1 MIGGGDSLPLRARGA
16 IGDTGTM
23 ALVAA
28 DGTIDW
34 WCPGRFD
41 APAALFKL
49 LHAEGGAVRVGPSG
63 EPRLGDQSYDDR
75 TNVLRTRF
83 PTGEGELEVVD
94 FMPWDGGDRA
104 GGRIVR
110 IVTALRG
117 RVDVDIDVQPGADF
131 GVARDVHAFSQGIVF
146 DGVGVH
152 TGCPMDGRAGSLR
165 LEAGDRAVVVLGAVG
180 ERNRVEGLS
189 VAGALDLLDRTSTA
203 WRSHL
208 SPMTY
213 TGPYRHDVE
222 RSLLVLKALT
232 YGPTGTMVAAPTT
245 SLPEVVGGERNWD
258 YRYAWVRDA
267 SLAIDATYDAGL
279 TDEAERFN
287 EWLLRVIGRATAFPL
302 RPMYDIDGRP
312 LDPADEVELALDGWR
327 GSRPVRVGNGAAD
340 HLQLDFYA
348 DLVSSIHVEQ
358 FRRGDSRVG
367 ELWGPLARMADWLA
381 TAWRSPD
388 RGIWELRS
396 KPRQLV
402 SSKLACWYAL
412 DRMVELA
419 RARDPL
425 DLDAVRWREAAK
437 DITAWLEAN
446 AVAGDGGL
454 VADDS
459 GRGLPDGY
467 LVQVAWRNPW
477 PGDDRVVDATIDR
490 MLAQLGSGPFLR
502 RYTDDLDDGF
512 APGEGAFLACSF
524 WAVEALAQR
533 GRWEEAHERMEALCA
548 FSGPLQLLPEQADPA
563 TGDFLGNLP
572 QAFSH
577 LTFIQAAL
585 ALARGPA

>member
-1 MIGGGDSLPLRARGA
+1 MIGGGDALPLRARGA

-41 APAALFKL
+41 APAALFRL
-49 LHAEGGAVRVGPSG
+49 LHREGGAVRVGPTG
-63 EPRLGDQSYDDR
+63 EPRPGPQTYDQG
-75 TNVLRTRF
+75 TNVLRTRL
-83 PTGEGELEVVD
+83 PSSEGELEVVD
-94 FMPWDGGDRA
+94 FMPWDGSNRPS
-104 GGRIVR
+104 GRIVR
-110 IVTALRG
+110 LLTALRG
-117 RVDVDIDVQPGADF
+117 RVHVDVDVQPGSAF
-131 GVARDVHAFSQGIVF
+131 GPARDVHPFSSGIVF
-146 DGVGVH
+146 DGIAVH
-152 TGCPMDGRAGSLR
+152 TGCPMDARHGELR
-165 LEAGDRAVVVLGAVG
+165 LEAGERAVVVLGPVG
-180 ERNRVEGLS
+180 ERGRAEGLS
-189 VAGALDLLDRTSTA
+189 VAGALDLLDRTTTA

-208 SPMTY
+208 SPITY
-213 TGPYRHDVE
+213 EGPYRADVE

-245 SLPEVVGGERNWD
+245 SLPETEGGERNWD
-258 YRYAWVRDA
+258 YRYSWVRDA
-267 SLAIDATYDAGL
+267 SLAVDATYDAGL
-279 TDEAERFN
+279 TDEAEVFN
-287 EWLLRVIGRATAFPL
+287 EWMLRLLRRTDAFPL
-302 RPMYDIDGRP
+302 HPVYDVDGLP
-312 LDPADEVELALDGWR
+312 LDADDEVELPLDGWR

-358 FRRGDSRVG
+358 LRMPESRVA
-367 ELWGPLARMADWLA
+367 ELWPPLARMADWLS

-388 RGIWELRS
+388 RGIWELRTA
-396 KPRQLV
+396 PRQLV
-402 SSKLACWYAL
+402 SSKIACWYAL

-419 RARDPL
+419 RARNPL

-437 DITAWLEAN
+437 EIVAWLEAN
-446 AVAGDGGL
+446 ARNPDGSL
-454 VADDS
+454 QADDS

-467 LVQVAWRNPW
+467 LVQLAWRNPW
-477 PGDDRVVDATIDR
+477 PGDRRVVEQTVER
-490 MLAQLGSGPFLR
+490 TLAELGVGPFVR
-502 RYTDDLDDGF
+502 RYSGLDDGLP
-512 APGEGAFLACSF
+512 PGEGTFLACSF
-524 WAVEALAQR
+524 WAVEALAQL
-533 GRWEEAHERMEALCA
+533 GRWDEAHERMEALCA

>member
-41 APAALFKL
+41 AGAALFKL
-49 LHAEGGAVRVGPSG
+49 LHADGGAVRVGPSG
-63 EPRLGDQSYDDR
+63 EPRLGDQAYDAG
-75 TNVLRTRF
+75 TNVLRTRL
-83 PTGEGELEVVD
+83 PTGEGELEVTD
-94 FMPWDGGDRA
+94 FMPWDGSDRPS
-104 GGRIVR
+104 GKIVR
-110 IVTALRG
+110 ILTALRG
-117 RVDVDIDVQPGADF
+117 RVDVDVDVQPGADF
-131 GVARDVHAFSQGIVF
+131 GMARDVHPFSAGIVF
-146 DGVGVH
+146 DGVAVH
-152 TGCPMDGRAGSLR
+152 TGCAMDGRAGRLR
-165 LEAGDRAVVVLGAVG
+165 LEAGERAVVVLDRVSA
-180 ERNRVEGLS
+180 RDRVEGLS
-189 VAGALDLLDRTSTA
+189 VAAALDLLDRTQTA

-208 SPMTY
+208 TPMTY
-213 TGPYRHDVE
+213 QGPYRGDVE
-222 RSLLVLKALT
+222 RSLLALKALT
-232 YGPTGTMVAAPTT
+232 YGPTGTMVAAATT

-258 YRYAWVRDA
+258 YRYSWVRDA

-279 TDEAERFN
+279 TDEAEVFN
-287 EWLLRVIGRATAFPL
+287 EWLLRVLARADGFPL
-302 RPMYDIDGRP
+302 YPLYDVDGRP
-312 LDPADEVELALDGWR
+312 LDAGDEVEHPLDGWR
-327 GSRPVRVGNGAAD
+327 GSRPVRTGNGAAD

-348 DLVSSIHVEQ
+348 DLVSAIHVEQ
-358 FRRGDSRVG
+358 FRRGDSRVA
-367 ELWGPLARMADWLA
+367 ELWAPLTRMADWLSS
-381 TAWRSPD
+381 AWRSPD

-396 KPRQLV
+396 EPRHLV

-419 RARDPL
+419 RARNPL
-425 DLDAVRWREAAK
+425 DLDAVRWRESAK
-437 DITAWLEAN
+437 EIVAWLDAN
-446 AVAGDGGL
+446 AVAADGGL

-459 GRGLPDGY
+459 GRGVADGY

-477 PGDDRVVDATIDR
+477 PGDERMVDATIDR
-490 MLAQLGSGPFLR
+490 MIEELGAGPFLYRYR
-502 RYTDDLDDGF
+502 RELDDGF
-512 APGEGAFLACSF
+512 SEGEGAFLACSF

-548 FSGPLQLLPEQADPA
+548 FSAPLGLMPEQADPA
-563 TGDFLGNLP
+563 TGEFLGNLP